1 MPRGGVSLCHPLE
14 MIKGFFVS
22 HFLFASLVFGLL
34 RLGKSSRAG
43 GMYFK
48 SCWVVSQPHSRE
60 LFCSTML
67 SVEVF
72 FSYTHEIG

>member
-1 MPRGGVSLCHPLE
+1 MSSFE

-22 HFLFASLVFGLL
+22 HFPFCLWSFAVASLVKRKGKV
-34 RLGKSSRAG
+34 RKGKSSRAG

-60 LFCSTML
+60 IFCSTML
-67 SVEVF
+67 SIEAYF
-72 FSYTHEIG
+72 